1 MHFLL
6 KKSPEGLYLAAMKFL
21 CVLMMLAFFEACV
34 LETNL
39 SELHLSESRIAHFE
53 LLERLHLAEFPATR
67 AITFT
72 ELYLFAELCFATF
85 FELASSALCA
95 CTHRS
100 AHQCGG

>member
-1 MHFLL
+1 
-6 KKSPEGLYLAAMKFL
+6 
-21 CVLMMLAFFEACV
+21 MMLAFFEACV
-34 LETNL
+34 LETYF
-39 SELHLSESRIAHFE
+39 SELHLTESRVTHFE
-53 LLERLHLAEFPATR
+53 LPERLHSTEFPATR

-95 CTHRS
+95 CAHRS